1 MPVEEYEEW
10 FKEVFPNIQR
20 PQTAPP
26 TNGRKGNNNNV
37 NNNQNDIPKSALKSK
52 STPAMS
58 RF

>member
-10 FKEVFPNIQR
+10 FREVFPNIQR

-26 TNGRKGNNNNV
+26 ATNRKGNNIN
-37 NNNQNDIPKSALKSK
+37 NNNQTDKPASALKSK

-58 RF
+58 KF